1 MISEK
6 GGIILKIIIIEADGN
21 CDISDY
27 MKYISA
33 ERRERAARIRSD
45 RDRILSVTA
54 ELAVRREIITE
65 LGMKNQDISFDYGEH
80 GKPFLHGRSDFHFS
94 FSHSGKYIA
103 LVCSRENAGIDIE
116 KKSRGNE
123 KIARR
128 YFTGEEYSRIYGNTG
143 QNLSFAEV
151 WTSKE
156 AYIKFTGEGLSRGL
170 NTFSVLESSTG
181 CRFERFDLDE
191 YTVTVCTESE
201 DEIYCEIINAEKIYE
216 FFRNI

>member
-1 MISEK
+1 M
-6 GGIILKIIIIEADGN
+6 ILKIIIIEADGN
-21 CDISDY
+21 FDISGY
-27 MKYISA
+27 IKYISS
-33 ERRERAARIRSD
+33 ERQERAARIRSD
-45 RDRILSVTA
+45 RDRVLSVTA
-54 ELAVRREIITE
+54 ELAVRKEIITE
-65 LGMKNQDISFDYGEH
+65 LGMENQDISFDYGEH
-80 GKPFLHGRSDFHFS
+80 GKPFLHGRGDFHFS

-116 KKSRGNE
+116 RKDRGNE

-128 YFTGEEYSRIYGNTG
+128 YFTGDEYIRIYGNTG

-156 AYIKFTGEGLSRGL
+156 AYIKYTGEGLSRGL
-170 NTFSVLESSTG
+170 NTFSVLDGSTG

-201 DEIYCEIINAEKIYE
+201 DEIYCEIIKSEEIYE

>member
-1 MISEK
+1 M
-6 GGIILKIIIIEADGN
+6 ILKIIITETDGN
-21 CDISDY
+21 CDISGY
-27 MKYISA
+27 IKYISS
-33 ERRERAARIRSD
+33 ERQERAARIRSD
-45 RDRILSVTA
+45 RDRVLSVTA
-54 ELAVRREIITE
+54 ELAVRKEIITE

-80 GKPFLHGRSDFHFS
+80 GKPFLHGRGDFHFS

-116 KKSRGNE
+116 RKDRGNE

-128 YFTGEEYSRIYGNTG
+128 YFTGGEYSRIYGNTG

-156 AYIKFTGEGLSRGL
+156 AYIKYTGEGLSRGL
-170 NTFSVLESSTG
+170 NTFSVLDGSTG

-201 DEIYCEIINAEKIYE
+201 DEIYCEIIKSEEIYE

>member
-1 MISEK
+1 M
-6 GGIILKIIIIEADGN
+6 ILKIIIIEADGN
-21 CDISDY
+21 CDISGY
-27 MKYISA
+27 IKYISS
-33 ERRERAARIRSD
+33 ERQERAARIRSD
-45 RDRILSVTA
+45 RDKVLSVTS
-54 ELAVRREIITE
+54 ELAVRKEIITE
-65 LGMKNQDISFDYGEH
+65 LGMENQDISFDYGEH
-80 GKPFLHGRSDFHFS
+80 GKPFLHGRGDFHFS

-116 KKSRGNE
+116 RKDRGNE

-128 YFTGEEYSRIYGNTG
+128 YFTGDEYSRIYGNTG

-156 AYIKFTGEGLSRGL
+156 AYIKYTGEGLSRGL
-170 NTFSVLESSTG
+170 NTFSVLDGSTG

-201 DEIYCEIINAEKIYE
+201 DEIYCEIIKSEEIYE

>member
-1 MISEK
+1 M
-6 GGIILKIIIIEADGN
+6 ILKIIITETDGK
-21 CDISDY
+21 CDISGY
-27 MKYISA
+27 IKYISS
-33 ERRERAARIRSD
+33 ERQERAARIRSD
-45 RDRILSVTA
+45 RDRVLSVTA
-54 ELAVRREIITE
+54 ELAVRKEIITE

-80 GKPFLHGRSDFHFS
+80 GKPFLHGRGDFHFS

-116 KKSRGNE
+116 RKDRGNE

-128 YFTGEEYSRIYGNTG
+128 YFTGGEYSRIYGNTG

-156 AYIKFTGEGLSRGL
+156 AYIKYTGEGLSRGL
-170 NTFSVLESSTG
+170 NTFSVLDGSTG

-201 DEIYCEIINAEKIYE
+201 DEIYCEIIKSEEIYE